1 METMKVYIKP
11 WIEALKEAKKHE
23 GFVNFFPDRAEI
35 LGVSRRIG
43 DWGHIC
49 TVTKN
54 SDDEYT
60 SYTVVRSRSKDIG
73 FSYDACCVEE
83 ITPDWLEEHAEIFAK
98 DRYIVDTSYELTDC
112 DYTQHFNII
121 YKVKDAFNTYFF
133 YVHKFC
139 ERGYG
144 NPVITDFREIK

>member
-1 METMKVYIKP
+1 MKVYIKP
-11 WIEALKEAKKHE
+11 WEEALKSAKE
-23 GFVNFFPDRAEI
+23 FNERFVNTVDGIDFI
-35 LGVSRRIG
+35 LGILPQYG
-43 DWGHIC
+43 DWGHI
-49 TVTKN
+49 VEAK
-54 SDDEYT
+54 
-60 SYTVVRSRSKDIG
+60 KDIRG
-73 FSYDACCVEE
+73 NFDSYYAGLHYPVCCAEE
-83 ITPDWLEEHAEIFAK
+83 ITPEWLEKHAEVFAK

-139 ERGYG
+139 ERGCG